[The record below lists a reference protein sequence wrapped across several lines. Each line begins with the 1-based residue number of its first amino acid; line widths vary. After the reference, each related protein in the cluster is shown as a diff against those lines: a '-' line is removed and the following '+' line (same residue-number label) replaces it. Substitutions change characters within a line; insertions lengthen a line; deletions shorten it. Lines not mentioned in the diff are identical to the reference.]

1 MNIQKTN
8 ELKYVVQE
16 GDIKMIVMYM
26 LNVIIMVYNESN
38 GYTVGPS
45 NWGWLWDD
53 LLVACLTPKPTFLCT
68 LCRNVFRESIIRES
82 LKKMVRKKEFQEK

>member
-38 GYTVGPS
+38 GDTVGPS
-45 NWGWLWDD
+45 NWG
-53 LLVACLTPKPTFLCT
+53 
-68 LCRNVFRESIIRES
+68 
-82 LKKMVRKKEFQEK
+82 